1 LLVSKEFK
9 NPVKTPIMSNNV
21 KTIEKTTYKKPT
33 MIFDDFDPRE
43 DKILRIID
51 NEGEVLNIELMPDL
65 DDETIIKAYKAMLF
79 ARVADEMAVSFQ
91 RQGRMYTYPPILG
104 QEAIQIAGGI
114 IIRENDWLV
123 PAFREMAIMLA
134 KGVTLKEI
142 FLYYLGNEQGSNYSK
157 ANHVLPICVPI
168 ASQLIHATGI
178 GYSIKYQKKD
188 EVVFPFIGDGG
199 TSEGDFS
206 EALNFAGVWKV
217 PVIFTIQ
224 NNQYAI
230 SVPVQNQTKSVNLA
244 VKSLAFGLP
253 GIKVDGNDFFA
264 MYVAY
269 KESSDYARAGKGPVL
284 IEALTYRKGAHTTSD
299 DPSKYRSK
307 EEEMEWA
314 KTDPLLRL
322 KKFIDKKGI
331 WKEDE
336 EKLIEEYKLEVDKQ
350 FTEAEN
356 FTPYPLEDVFQY
368 MYTDIPDILKKQKS
382 EYEQFQSWKEKRK

>member
-1 LLVSKEFK
+1 MISNL
-9 NPVKTPIMSNNV
+9 KTPERITV
-21 KTIEKTTYKKPT
+21 KQPA
-33 MIFDDFDPRE
+33 MIFEQFDPRE

-51 NEGEVLNIELMPDL
+51 NEGEVINKELMPDL
-65 DDETIIKAYKAMLF
+65 DDEAIIKAYKEMLY
-79 ARVADEMAVSFQ
+79 ARVADQMAVSYQ
-91 RQGRMYTYPPILG
+91 RQGRMYTYPPIIG
-104 QEAIQIAGGI
+104 QEAIQVAAGQL
-114 IIRENDWLV
+114 IREDDWLA
-123 PAFREMAIMLA
+123 PAFRELAIMMA

-142 FLYYLGNEQGSNYSK
+142 FLYYMGNEHGSKFSK

-168 ASQLIHATGI
+168 GSQLLHATGI

-188 EVVFPFIGDGG
+188 EVAFTFVGDGG

-206 EALNFAGVWKV
+206 EALNFAGVWEV

-230 SVPVQNQTKSVNLA
+230 SVPVKSQTKSVNLA
-244 VKSLAFGLP
+244 VKALGFGIP

-269 KESSDYARAGKGPVL
+269 KEAFDHARAGKGAVL

-307 EEEMEWA
+307 EEEQEWD
-314 KTDPLLRL
+314 KTDPLVRL
-322 KKFIDKKGI
+322 KKYLDRKGI
-331 WKEDE
+331 WHEDE
-336 EKLIEEYKLEVDKQ
+336 EKLIEEYKQEIDLQ

-356 FTPYPLEDVFQY
+356 YAPYPLDDVFRY
-368 MYTDIPDILKKQKS
+368 MYVDMPEGLKKQKA
-382 EYEQFQSWKEKRK
+382 EYELFQAWTENRK

>member
-1 LLVSKEFK
+1 MISNL
-9 NPVKTPIMSNNV
+9 KTPERITV
-21 KTIEKTTYKKPT
+21 KQPA
-33 MIFDDFDPRE
+33 MIFEQFDPRE

-51 NEGEVLNIELMPDL
+51 NEGEVINKELMPDL
-65 DDETIIKAYKAMLF
+65 DDEAIIKAYKEMLY
-79 ARVADEMAVSFQ
+79 ARVADQMAVSYQ
-91 RQGRMYTYPPILG
+91 RQGRMYTYPPIIG
-104 QEAIQIAGGI
+104 QEAIQVAAGQL
-114 IIRENDWLV
+114 IREDDWLA
-123 PAFREMAIMLA
+123 PAFRELAIMMA

-142 FLYYLGNEQGSNYSK
+142 FLYYMGNEHGSKFSK

-168 ASQLIHATGI
+168 GSQLLHATGI

-188 EVVFPFIGDGG
+188 EVAFTFVGDGG

-206 EALNFAGVWKV
+206 EALNFAGVWEV

-230 SVPVQNQTKSVNLA
+230 SVPVKSQTKSVNLA
-244 VKSLAFGLP
+244 VKALGFGIP

-269 KESSDYARAGKGPVL
+269 KEAFDHARAGKGAVL

-307 EEEMEWA
+307 EEEQEWD
-314 KTDPLLRL
+314 KTDPLVRL
-322 KKFIDKKGI
+322 KKYLDRKGI
-331 WKEDE
+331 WHEDE
-336 EKLIEEYKLEVDKQ
+336 EKLIEEYKQEIDLQ

-356 FTPYPLEDVFQY
+356 YTPYPLDDVFQY
-368 MYTDIPDILKKQKS
+368 MYVDMPEGLKKQKAD
-382 EYEQFQSWKEKRK
+382 YELFQAWKENRK

>member
-1 LLVSKEFK
+1 ML
-9 NPVKTPIMSNNV
+9 NNIKTP
-21 KTIEKTTYKKPT
+21 EKITHKKPAVF
-33 MIFDDFDPRE
+33 FDHFDPRE
-43 DKILRIID
+43 DITLRIID
-51 NEGEVLNIELMPDL
+51 NEGDIINPEFMPDL
-65 DDETIIKAYKAMLF
+65 DDETVIKAYKSMLF
-79 ARVADEMAVSFQ
+79 ARVADDMAVSYQ

-104 QEAIQIAGGI
+104 QEAIQIAAGL
-114 IIRENDWLV
+114 IIREEDWLV
-123 PAFREMAIMLA
+123 PAFREMAVMLA

-142 FLYYLGNEQGSNYSK
+142 FLYYMGNEQGSNFRN

-178 GYSIKYQKKD
+178 GYSIKYRKKD
-188 EVVFPFIGDGG
+188 EVVFPFVGGGG

-206 EALNFAGVWKV
+206 EALNFAEVWKV

-230 SVPVQNQTKSVNLA
+230 SFPVKGQTNSVNLA

-269 KESSDYARAGKGPVL
+269 KESFDYARAGKGPVL

-299 DPSKYRSK
+299 DPTKYRSK
-307 EEEMEWA
+307 DEELEWD
-314 KTDPLLRL
+314 KTDPLIRL
-322 KKFIDKKGI
+322 KKYIDKKGI
-331 WKEDE
+331 WNENE
-336 EKLIEEYKLEVDKQ
+336 EKLIEEYKLEVDKE

-356 FTPYPLEDVFQY
+356 FAPYQLEDVFQY
-368 MYTDIPDILKKQKS
+368 MYSDMPDILKKQKS
-382 EYEQFQSWKEKRK
+382 DYEQFLNWKGNRK

>member
-1 LLVSKEFK
+1 MISNL
-9 NPVKTPIMSNNV
+9 KTPERITV
-21 KTIEKTTYKKPT
+21 KQPA
-33 MIFDDFDPRE
+33 MIFDQFDPRE

-51 NEGEVLNIELMPDL
+51 NEGEVINKELMPDL
-65 DDETIIKAYKAMLF
+65 DDEAIIKAYKEMLY
-79 ARVADEMAVSFQ
+79 ARVADQMAVSYQ
-91 RQGRMYTYPPILG
+91 RQGRMYTYPPIIG
-104 QEAIQIAGGI
+104 QEAIQVAAGQL
-114 IIRENDWLV
+114 IREDDWLA
-123 PAFREMAIMLA
+123 PAFRELAIMMA

-142 FLYYLGNEQGSNYSK
+142 FLYYMGNEHGSKFSK

-168 ASQLIHATGI
+168 GSQLLHATGI

-188 EVVFPFIGDGG
+188 EVAFTFVGDGG

-206 EALNFAGVWKV
+206 EALNFAGVWEV

-230 SVPVQNQTKSVNLA
+230 SVPVKNQTKSVNLA
-244 VKSLAFGLP
+244 VKALGFGIP

-269 KESSDYARAGKGPVL
+269 KEAFDHARAGKGAVL

-307 EEEMEWA
+307 EEEQEWD
-314 KTDPLLRL
+314 KTDPLVRL
-322 KKFIDKKGI
+322 KKYLDRKGI
-331 WKEDE
+331 WHEDE
-336 EKLIEEYKLEVDKQ
+336 EKLIEEYKQEIDLQ

-356 FTPYPLEDVFQY
+356 YAPYPLDDVFQY
-368 MYTDIPDILKKQKS
+368 MYVDMPEGLKKQKAD
-382 EYEQFQSWKEKRK
+382 YELFQAWKENRK

>member
-1 LLVSKEFK
+1 MLNNL
-9 NPVKTPIMSNNV
+9 KTL
-21 KTIEKTTYKKPT
+21 EKITHIQPT
-33 MIFDDFDPRE
+33 MIFNQYDPRE

-51 NEGEVLNIELMPDL
+51 NDGEILNKDLMPDL
-65 DDETIIKAYKAMLF
+65 DDETIIKAYKSMLF
-79 ARVADEMAVSFQ
+79 ARVTDQMAVSYQ

-104 QEAIQIAGGI
+104 QEAIQIAAGL
-114 IIRENDWLV
+114 IIREEDWLA
-123 PAFREMAIMLA
+123 PAFRELAIMMA
-134 KGVTLKEI
+134 KGVTPKEI
-142 FLYYLGNEQGSNYSK
+142 FLYYMGNEQGSNFSK

-168 ASQLIHATGI
+168 GSQYLHATGI

-188 EVVFPFIGDGG
+188 EVVFTYCGDGG

-230 SVPVQNQTKSVNLA
+230 SVPVKSQTKSVNLA
-244 VKSLAFGLP
+244 VKALAFGIP

-269 KESSDYARAGKGPVL
+269 KESFDYTRAGNGPVL

-299 DPSKYRSK
+299 DPTKYRTR
-307 EEEMEWA
+307 EEEQEWD
-314 KTDPLLRL
+314 KTDPLVRL
-322 KKFIDKKGI
+322 KKYMDKNGI
-331 WKEDE
+331 WAENE
-336 EKLIEEYKLEVDKQ
+336 EALIEEYKLEVDKQ

-356 FTPYPLEDVFQY
+356 FTPYQLDDVFK
-368 MYTDIPDILKKQKS
+368 YTYVDMPDLLKRQKTD
-382 EYEQFQSWKEKRK
+382 YEQFQTWKESRK

>member
-1 LLVSKEFK
+1 MISNL
-9 NPVKTPIMSNNV
+9 KTPERITV
-21 KTIEKTTYKKPT
+21 KQPA
-33 MIFDDFDPRE
+33 MIFEQFDPRE

-51 NEGEVLNIELMPDL
+51 NEGEVINKELMPDL
-65 DDETIIKAYKAMLF
+65 DDEAIIKAYKEMLY
-79 ARVADEMAVSFQ
+79 ARVADQMAVSYQ
-91 RQGRMYTYPPILG
+91 RQGRMYTYPPIIG
-104 QEAIQIAGGI
+104 QEAIQVAAGQL
-114 IIRENDWLV
+114 IREDDWLA
-123 PAFREMAIMLA
+123 PAFRELAIMMA

-142 FLYYLGNEQGSNYSK
+142 FLYYMGNEHGSKFSK

-168 ASQLIHATGI
+168 GSQLLHATGI

-188 EVVFPFIGDGG
+188 EVAFTFVGDGG

-206 EALNFAGVWKV
+206 EALNFAGVWEV

-230 SVPVQNQTKSVNLA
+230 SVPVKSQTKSVNLA
-244 VKSLAFGLP
+244 VKALGFGIP

-269 KESSDYARAGKGPVL
+269 KEAFDHARAGKGAVL

-307 EEEMEWA
+307 EEEQEWD
-314 KTDPLLRL
+314 KTDPLVRL
-322 KKFIDKKGI
+322 KKYLDRKGI
-331 WKEDE
+331 WHEDE
-336 EKLIEEYKLEVDKQ
+336 EKLIEEYKQEIDLQ

-356 FTPYPLEDVFQY
+356 YAPYPLDDVFRY
-368 MYTDIPDILKKQKS
+368 MYVDMPEGLKKQKAD
-382 EYEQFQSWKEKRK
+382 YELFQAWKENRK

>member
-1 LLVSKEFK
+1 MISNL
-9 NPVKTPIMSNNV
+9 KTPERITV
-21 KTIEKTTYKKPT
+21 KQPA
-33 MIFDDFDPRE
+33 MIFDQFDPRE

-51 NEGEVLNIELMPDL
+51 NEGEVINKELMPDL
-65 DDETIIKAYKAMLF
+65 DDEAIIKAYKEMLY
-79 ARVADEMAVSFQ
+79 ARVADQMAVSYQ
-91 RQGRMYTYPPILG
+91 RQGRMYTYPPIIG
-104 QEAIQIAGGI
+104 QEAIQVAAGQL
-114 IIRENDWLV
+114 IREDDWLA
-123 PAFREMAIMLA
+123 PAFRELAIMMA

-142 FLYYLGNEQGSNYSK
+142 FLYYMGNEHGSKFSK

-168 ASQLIHATGI
+168 GSQLLHATGI

-188 EVVFPFIGDGG
+188 EVAFTFVGDGG

-206 EALNFAGVWKV
+206 EALNFAGVWEV

-230 SVPVQNQTKSVNLA
+230 SVPVKSQTKSVNLA
-244 VKSLAFGLP
+244 VKALGFGIP

-269 KESSDYARAGKGPVL
+269 KEAFDHARAGKGAVL

-307 EEEMEWA
+307 EEEQEWD
-314 KTDPLLRL
+314 KTDPLVRL
-322 KKFIDKKGI
+322 KKYLDRKGI
-331 WKEDE
+331 WHEDE
-336 EKLIEEYKLEVDKQ
+336 EKLIEEYKQEIDLQ

-356 FTPYPLEDVFQY
+356 YAPYPLDDVFQY
-368 MYTDIPDILKKQKS
+368 MYVDMPEGLKKQKAD
-382 EYEQFQSWKEKRK
+382 YELFQAWKENRK

>member
-1 LLVSKEFK
+1 MLNMVKETSEKIILNQPEMLFK
-9 NPVKTPIMSNNV
+9 
-21 KTIEKTTYKKPT
+21 
-33 MIFDDFDPRE
+33 DFDPRE

-51 NEGEVLNIELMPDL
+51 NEGIVINKELMPDL
-65 DDETIIKAYKAMLF
+65 DDKTIINAYKSMLF
-79 ARVADEMAVSFQ
+79 SRTADEMAVSYQ
-91 RQGRMYTYPPILG
+91 RQGRMYTYPPVFG
-104 QEAIQIAGGI
+104 QEAIQIAAGLL
-114 IIRENDWLV
+114 IRENDWLA

-142 FLYYLGNEQGSNYSK
+142 FLYYMGNEQGSNFSN

-168 ASQLIHATGI
+168 GSKLLHATGI

-206 EALNFAGVWKV
+206 EALNFAEVWKV

-230 SVPVQNQTKSVNLA
+230 SVPVQSQTKSVNLA

-269 KESSDYARAGKGPVL
+269 KTAFEYARAGKGAV
-284 IEALTYRKGAHTTSD
+284 
-299 DPSKYRSK
+299 
-307 EEEMEWA
+307 
-314 KTDPLLRL
+314 
-322 KKFIDKKGI
+322 
-331 WKEDE
+331 
-336 EKLIEEYKLEVDKQ
+336 
-350 FTEAEN
+350 
-356 FTPYPLEDVFQY
+356 
-368 MYTDIPDILKKQKS
+368 
-382 EYEQFQSWKEKRK
+382 

>member
-1 LLVSKEFK
+1 
-9 NPVKTPIMSNNV
+9 MNNV
-21 KTIEKTTYKKPT
+21 KTLEKITYKQPT
-33 MIFDDFDPRE
+33 MLFDQFDPRE

-51 NEGEVLNIELMPDL
+51 NDGEVINKELMPDL
-65 DDETIIKAYKAMLF
+65 DDEILIKSYKSMLF
-79 ARVADEMAVSFQ
+79 ARTVDQMAVSYQ

-104 QEAIQIAGGI
+104 QEAIQIAAGL
-114 IIRENDWLV
+114 IIREDDWLA
-123 PAFREMAIMLA
+123 PAFREMAIMLE
-134 KGVTLKEI
+134 KGVTPKEI
-142 FLYYLGNEQGSNYSK
+142 FLYYMGNEQGSKFSK

-168 ASQLIHATGI
+168 GSQLLHATGI

-188 EVVFPFIGDGG
+188 EVVFTYVGDGG

-230 SVPVQNQTKSVNLA
+230 SVSVKNQTKSVNLA

-269 KESSDYARAGKGPVL
+269 KEAFEYARAGNGAVL

-299 DPSKYRSK
+299 DPSKYRTK
-307 EEEMEWA
+307 EEEMEWD
-314 KTDPLLRL
+314 KTDPLVRL
-322 KKFIDKKGI
+322 KKYMDKNGI
-331 WKEDE
+331 GVENE
-336 EKLIEEYKLEVDKQ
+336 EALIEEYKLEVDKQ

-356 FTPYPLEDVFQY
+356 FTPYLLEDIFQY
-368 MYTDIPDILKKQKS
+368 MYVDMPDVLKKQKTD
-382 EYEQFQSWKEKRK
+382 YEQFLNWKENRK

>member
-1 LLVSKEFK
+1 ML
-9 NPVKTPIMSNNV
+9 NNIKTPTKLTKN
-21 KTIEKTTYKKPT
+21 EPT
-33 MIFDDFDPRE
+33 MLFDHFDPRE
-43 DKILRIID
+43 DEILRIID
-51 NEGEVLNIELMPDL
+51 NEGEVLNKELMPDL
-65 DDETIIKAYKAMLF
+65 NDETIIQAYKSMLF
-79 ARVADEMAVSFQ
+79 ARTADNMAVSYQ

-104 QEAIQIAGGI
+104 QEAIQIAAGV
-114 IIRENDWLV
+114 IIREEDWLA
-123 PAFREMAIMLA
+123 PAFRELAIMMA

-142 FLYYLGNEQGSNYSK
+142 FLYYMGNEQGSNFSK

-168 ASQLIHATGI
+168 GSQLLHSTGI

-188 EVVFPFIGDGG
+188 EVVFTYVGDGG

-230 SVPVQNQTKSVNLA
+230 SVPVKSQTKSVNLA
-244 VKSLAFGLP
+244 VKAIAFGVP

-269 KESSDYARAGKGPVL
+269 KEAFNNARAGNGPTL

-299 DPSKYRSK
+299 DPSKYRTK
-307 EEEMEWA
+307 DEEQEWD
-314 KTDPLLRL
+314 KTDPLVRL
-322 KKFIDKKGI
+322 KRYMDKAGI
-331 WKEDE
+331 WKENE
-336 EKLIEEYKLEVDKQ
+336 EQLIEEYKLEIDKQ

-356 FTPYPLEDVFQY
+356 FTTYPLEDVFQY
-368 MYTDIPDILKKQKS
+368 MYVDMPDILKKQKAD
-382 EYEQFQSWKEKRK
+382 YELFQNWKENRK